1 MPRGS
6 RNSSRPSLLHAA
18 TAAAVIAAAL
28 GATIA
33 SPAIAQSLWM
43 PRDGDRTVMLEV
55 LKPSLEGFDS
65 KLFSAAFFLSGRV
78 AVSPRLS
85 VVGELPYARHEST
98 YLIFFPEEVSSNTIG
113 NPYAGVEYKLG
124 SGPAFLEFGVRPPL
138 AADDEFLAIFTGYAT
153 DVARWEAFTP
163 DRFAALA
170 AFNVREITPSR
181 IALRLRVS
189 PTVAIPTGNSSEKT
203 KLYGIYS
210 FQIGYEGS
218 KARIGAEMAGRT
230 QLTDEPGVTILDFFG
245 VGNLGSRTSTQFGLH
260 ADFLSGHIRPG
271 LDLHVPLGGMGNY
284 VSSVVGL
291 SVAWTR

>member
-1 MPRGS
+1 MPRAS
-6 RNSSRPSLLHAA
+6 RTSSPSSLFLLAAA
-18 TAAAVIAAAL
+18 TVLAF
-28 GATIA
+28 GAITA
-33 SPAIAQSLWM
+33 PTATAQSLWM

-55 LKPSLEGFDS
+55 LQPSLEYFDS
-65 KLFSAAFFLSGRV
+65 EIFSAAFFLSGRV

-85 VVGELPYARHEST
+85 VVGELPFARHKST
-98 YLIFFPEEVSSNTIG
+98 YFIFFPSDVSSSTIG

-138 AADDEFLAIFTGYAT
+138 AQDDELLAVFTGYAA

-163 DRFAALA
+163 DRFAIQP
-170 AFNVREITPSR
+170 AFNVREITPSK

-189 PTVAIPTGNSSEKT
+189 PTVTIPTGNSSEKT

-218 KARIGAEMAGRT
+218 KVRIGAGMGGRA
-230 QLTDEPGVTILDFFG
+230 QITDEPGVTSLDFFG
-245 VGNLGSRTSTQFGLH
+245 FGNLGERTASQFGLH
-260 ADFLSGHIRPG
+260 ADFLSGRIRPG
-271 LDLHVPLGGMGNY
+271 LDLHLPLGGMGDS
-284 VSSVVGL
+284 VPLVVGA